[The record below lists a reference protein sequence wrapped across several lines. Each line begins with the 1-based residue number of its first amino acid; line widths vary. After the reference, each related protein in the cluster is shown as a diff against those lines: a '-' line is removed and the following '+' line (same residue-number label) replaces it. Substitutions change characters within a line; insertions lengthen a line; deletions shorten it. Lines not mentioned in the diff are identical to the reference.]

1 MTHVCARKP
10 GHHWFR
16 LWLIASSAPSHY
28 LNQWWLVNWTIVN
41 KFQWNGNQNIA
52 IFVQENAFEYIGD
65 WNQNTTVFIQENTFD
80 YVCCKTLQWRHNERD
95 GVSNHQRLDCLLNRL
110 FRPRSKKTSKL
121 RSLAFVRGIHRWPM
135 GSPHKGPVTR
145 KMFPFYDVIMGG
157 HFVPTSM
164 C

>member
-80 YVCCKTLQWRHNERD
+80 YVCCKTLQWRHKRARWSLKITS
-95 GVSNHQRLDCLLNRL
+95 VSIVCSTVCSGPDQRKHQSSAHWPLWGESTGD
-110 FRPRSKKTSKL
+110 
-121 RSLAFVRGIHRWPM
+121 RWVP
-135 GSPHKGPVTR
+135 SQR
-145 KMFPFYDVIMGG
+145 ASNAEMFPFYDVIMGG